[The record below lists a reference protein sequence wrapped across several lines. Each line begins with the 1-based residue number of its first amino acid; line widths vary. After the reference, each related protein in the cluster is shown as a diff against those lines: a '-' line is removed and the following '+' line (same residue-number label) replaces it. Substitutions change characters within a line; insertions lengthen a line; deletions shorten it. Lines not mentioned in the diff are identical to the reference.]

1 LTGAQRSR
9 PGLATTTASDSIESL
24 NDSSLPA
31 IKPQAPKRLSLS
43 ATADAWIT
51 DRAHDLAIGQLGL
64 WDLPVSMVEFY
75 YVAYFAGRDSLGSE
89 LTRARRD
96 ADRYYGLAFNPPPAI
111 NHSAKTFAELEATR
125 AAIYGG
131 ASV

>member
-1 LTGAQRSR
+1 VRAKENPAVVGGASEVSGGDLDTTILAPIQPRASKR
-9 PGLATTTASDSIESL
+9 LALSVVAETWITERASELAT
-24 NDSSLPA
+24 
-31 IKPQAPKRLSLS
+31 
-43 ATADAWIT
+43 
-51 DRAHDLAIGQLGL
+51 GQLGL
-64 WDLPVSMVEFY
+64 WELPPSLVEFY
-75 YVAYFAGRDSLGSE
+75 YVAFFAGRDSQASE
-89 LTRARRD
+89 LAQARRD